1 MNSSSKKNSFLVSGE
16 AGVGKSFFIRQE
28 AKNHNAKLFR
38 WNVRI
43 DRSLREGREILHQ
56 QVRSKEPLYVWIEG
70 ADDLTQEAQAF
81 LRRILETSSVN
92 VVSMLEVREPWKL
105 SPPII
110 SRCIPINMTSKY
122 SFRSVKNSKLANQYN
137 LIPIVKPLK
146 REDILNG
153 LSYFTD
159 GPPCNGWI
167 KLSTQSNRDIRNI
180 VNLATRMQSEDEYN
194 WNNLEKYTHNYWSLI
209 KNINIFDK
217 YFNFILNKAIEDNL
231 YGIELKTNIGSVYN
245 RILHTESYYSDES
258 GKTFPFYIGSWEK
271 EKELEIM
278 ERIINEKSK
287 DIGHTGTKKLLGK

>member
-137 LIPIVKPLK
+137 LIPIVKPIK
-146 REDILNG
+146 REDITLQNITKLRKQG
-153 LSYFTD
+153 CDPFEI
-159 GPPCNGWI
+159 I
-167 KLSTQSNRDIRNI
+167 KLFDIDKNVLNMYQQI
-180 VNLATRMQSEDEYN
+180 GVGSSPWIQLA
-194 WNNLEKYTHNYWSLI
+194 
-209 KNINIFDK
+209 
-217 YFNFILNKAIEDNL
+217 YFIA
-231 YGIELKTNIGSVYN
+231 VY
-245 RILHTESYYSDES
+245 
-258 GKTFPFYIGSWEK
+258 
-271 EKELEIM
+271 
-278 ERIINEKSK
+278 
-287 DIGHTGTKKLLGK
+287 

>member
-81 LRRILETSSVN
+81 LRRILETSSIN

-110 SRCIPINMTSKY
+110 SRCIPINMSSKY
-122 SFRSVKNSKLANQYN
+122 SFRSIKNNKLANQYN

-146 REDILNG
+146 REDITLQN
-153 LSYFTD
+153 LSKIRRQGYDPFEI
-159 GPPCNGWI
+159 I
-167 KLSTQSNRDIRNI
+167 KLFDIDKNVLNMYQQI
-180 VNLATRMQSEDEYN
+180 GVGSSPWIQLA
-194 WNNLEKYTHNYWSLI
+194 
-209 KNINIFDK
+209 
-217 YFNFILNKAIEDNL
+217 YFIA
-231 YGIELKTNIGSVYN
+231 VY
-245 RILHTESYYSDES
+245 
-258 GKTFPFYIGSWEK
+258 
-271 EKELEIM
+271 
-278 ERIINEKSK
+278 
-287 DIGHTGTKKLLGK
+287 